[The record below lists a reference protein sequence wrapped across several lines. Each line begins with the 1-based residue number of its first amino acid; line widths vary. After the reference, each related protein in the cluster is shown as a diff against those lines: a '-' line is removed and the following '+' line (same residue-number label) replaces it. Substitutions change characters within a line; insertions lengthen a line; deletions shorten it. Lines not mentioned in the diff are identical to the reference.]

1 LLARK
6 RSPVT
11 GGASFLGSHLSE
23 NLVDGGHEVLC
34 ADHFY
39 AGDRETI
46 GYFENRIAADR
57 GGAGA

>member
-1 LLARK
+1 
-6 RSPVT
+6 
-11 GGASFLGSHLSE
+11 LGSHLSE